1 MIVPKLISILQ
12 QIWREANDYVS
23 RRGKDSNSPNGVL
36 LFLGKSLQKGNQYL
50 IIEEQGRVKNGS
62 YIRIFLPL
70 SDASQNSEKDVY
82 YNWE

>member
-1 MIVPKLISILQ
+1 V
-12 QIWREANDYVS
+12 R
-23 RRGKDSNSPNGVL
+23 
-36 LFLGKSLQKGNQYL
+36 KSLQKGNQYL
-50 IIEEQGRVKNGS
+50 IIEEQSRVKNGP